1 MIKMNLKSL
10 FQEIEKQNLY
20 IEQIIILCIKLIDRH
35 NSYPSQNS
43 IVFEHNLTLL
53 SNLLLNRTHIIKR
66 KLALCATL
74 MNTLDMS
81 NLNIND
87 RIKSSISP
95 ATLAD
100 LKNIEFNNFTC
111 KKLYNEN
118 IKQLELISLDFK
130 Q

>member
-1 MIKMNLKSL
+1 
-10 FQEIEKQNLY
+10 
-20 IEQIIILCIKLIDRH
+20 
-35 NSYPSQNS
+35 
-43 IVFEHNLTLL
+43 
-53 SNLLLNRTHIIKR
+53 
-66 KLALCATL
+66 

>member
-1 MIKMNLKSL
+1 MNLKRL

-20 IEQIIILCIKLIDRH
+20 IEEIIILCIKLIDRH
-35 NSYPSQNS
+35 NAHSSQNT

-53 SNLLLNRTHIIKR
+53 SNLLLNRTHVIKR

-74 MNTLDMS
+74 MNTLGMS
-81 NLNIND
+81 NHNINK

-95 ATLAD
+95 ATLSD

-130 Q
+130 QQ

>member
-1 MIKMNLKSL
+1 MNLKSL
-10 FQEIEKQNLY
+10 YHEIEKQNLY
-20 IEQIIILCIKLIDRH
+20 IEQIIIQCIKLIDHH
-35 NSYPSQNS
+35 NTHSSENA

-53 SNLLLNRTHIIKR
+53 SNLLLNRIHVIKR

-74 MNTLDMS
+74 MNNLNIS
-81 NLNIND
+81 NRNIND

-111 KKLYNEN
+111 KTLFNEN

-130 Q
+130 